1 MFQIIGFV
9 VIIILAIASG
19 LSVLV
24 EKFTTGRLNVDMLLA
39 ALSCV
44 SVLALIVSLV

>member
-19 LSVLV
+19 LYVLV
-24 EKFTTGRLNVDMLLA
+24 EKFTTGRLNADMLLA
-39 ALSCV
+39 SLSCV